1 MIDILIP
8 VLGRPQNA
16 APLVQNIRDTT
27 TVPFKITFVCSPEDT
42 EQINEVMRVGGEWT
56 QMFAIG
62 SEGPVLTVI
71 MMKREAGP
79 GDYAHKIN
87 TGFREGDAEWV
98 FQAADDLTFQPG
110 WAENALK
117 IADSGPGYD
126 VVATNDM
133 ANANVRKGQFG
144 THNLIRR
151 RYVTAHG
158 GQVLHEGYDHNFV
171 DRELSG
177 WAQSRGV
184 FRFAPHSRVKH
195 NHPLWKTAPDD
206 PTYRKSL
213 ARFQDDRRLFL
224 SRAHL
229 WGYHGLSAQERKL
242 AA

>member
-1 MIDILIP
+1 VIDILVP

-27 TVPFKITFVCSPEDT
+27 TVPHTITFLCSGGDD
-42 EQINEVMRVGGEWT
+42 EQYEACRAT
-56 QMFAIG
+56 DAF
-62 SEGPVLTVI
+62 TVQF
-71 MMKREAGP
+71 KREAGP
-79 GDYAHKIN
+79 GDYAWKIN
-87 TGFREGDAEWV
+87 TAAQGTTSDWI

-110 WAENALK
+110 WDTYALK
-117 IADSGPGYD
+117 IADIGPGYD
-126 VVATNDM
+126 VIATNDM

-151 RYVTAHG
+151 RYVTDRLN

-177 WAQSRGV
+177 WAQSHGV

-229 WGYHGLSAQERKL
+229 WGYHGLSAQERKM